1 MAALHKQGGRDDG
14 RCAPYAERVID
25 CWWFP
30 PDQPTAQR
38 IDVDSLPGPD
48 QGLVWIDAVA
58 PEKAALTD
66 VARHLGLD
74 PLLVARLGHRQPRH
88 QLSVWGNAR
97 HAVLPACSL
106 RDDQLGDPGDGG
118 DPGDSGDSGDSSDSG
133 GAGEDGAEL
142 GQLDQIV
149 VRVLELTFTDRVV
162 LTIRWPDQDDAGGLY
177 PLDGALA
184 SFRSSVGNGGPQ
196 GLFGF
201 LWALLDQLAE
211 DLFDVVELI
220 DGHLD
225 AAEDVV
231 FDNDPDVTIPKGLF
245 ALRRNLSALRR
256 ASSSQRDVVSALV
269 RMDRDR
275 IDDTS
280 RLALER
286 VYDHVLRVAELV
298 EGQRDLL
305 AGLLDAHLA
314 MSANHTNEVMKR
326 TSSWGA
332 ILVVATLV
340 VGYYGMNFASIPEL
354 EWQYGWV
361 WALGL
366 MVALTGGLYAVFK
379 RKGWL

>member
-1 MAALHKQGGRDDG
+1 M
-14 RCAPYAERVID
+14 ID

-38 IDVDSLPGPD
+38 IDIDSLPGPD
-48 QGLVWIDAVA
+48 TGVVWVDAMA
-58 PEKAALTD
+58 PDAGALAD
-66 VARHLGLD
+66 LAQRLGLD
-74 PLLVARLGHRQPRH
+74 PLLVARLGRRQPRH

-106 RDDQLGDPGDGG
+106 RADADHPDVGAAALNR
-118 DPGDSGDSGDSSDSG
+118 PGDSDD
-133 GAGEDGAEL
+133 AGEL
-142 GQLDQIV
+142 RLLDQIV
-149 VRVLELTFTDRVV
+149 VRTLELTFTDRVV
-162 LTIRWPDQDDAGGLY
+162 LTIRWPEPDGDDGHTGHDGAY

-184 SFRSSVGNGGPQ
+184 SFASSVRNGGPQ

-201 LWALLDQLAE
+201 LWALFDQLAE
-211 DLFDVVELI
+211 DVFAVVDLI
-220 DGHLD
+220 DSHLD

-231 FDNDPDVTIPKGLF
+231 FEDDPNVTIPKGLF

-256 ASSSQRDVVSALV
+256 ASSAQRDVVSVLL
-269 RMDRDR
+269 RTDRDL
-275 IDDTS
+275 IDDTT
-280 RLALER
+280 RMALER
-286 VYDHVLRVAELV
+286 VYDHMLRVVELV

-366 MVALTGGLYAVFK
+366 IVAVTGGLYAVFK